1 MTEHRNTYKAL
12 CSSTL
17 FTTTNQANLT
27 DSINNYRE
35 LIFWLRNNSGR
46 VYVSI
51 TIPVS
56 AFRTLSTS
64 TRSIGLEIYTDKRIY
79 ASIWYNSDVSV
90 SHYSSEDNN
99 NFYWQILGLK

>member
-1 MTEHRNTYKAL
+1 MTEYGNTYKSL
-12 CSSTL
+12 CSSAL
-17 FTTTNQANLT
+17 FTTTKQVNLN

-56 AFRTLSTS
+56 AFKTLSTS
-64 TRSIGLEIYTDKRIY
+64 ARSVGIETYVNKRIY
-79 ASIWYNSDVSV
+79 ASIWYDSDTSV
-90 SHYSSEDNN
+90 SHSSSEDNN
-99 NFYWQILGLK
+99 TFYWQILGLK